1 MILMIWCISMVGK
14 SKTRLLLLKMIEE
27 KHQGFIKSFKK
38 INKIVVNELHKSDL
52 KLFIEFLEKNKINY
66 IIEEADKNIEFAIV
80 ADNKIGFVQYG
91 SFKLADIPKVVWL

>member
-27 KHQGFIKSFKK
+27 KHQEFIKSFKK
-38 INKIVVNELHKSDL
+38 IDKIVINKLHQSDL
-52 KLFIEFLEKNKINY
+52 KEFIEFLEKNKINY
-66 IIEEADKNIEFAIV
+66 IIEEANKNIEFAINT
-80 ADNKIGFVQYG
+80 DNKIGFVQYG